1 MKMRCLFLFISA
13 VAAGAQTPP
22 VPSVRASGEGS
33 VFAQPDC
40 AKIDIGVVTQA
51 PTAQA
56 ASSQNAG
63 QLQSVLAKLHD
74 ILGQKAE
81 IKTISYSLNP
91 VYQYPKTGGKPAIDG
106 YSASNVVEVTSG
118 DLPNIGKVIDAA
130 TAGGANEIR
139 SLQFTLK
146 DDKAVRAAALR
157 QAVLEAHANAQAMA
171 GALGLKLGKLLL
183 LEQSSAPPVRPM
195 MAAMS
200 ARAAAPTPIETQ
212 PVEVRASVTLT
223 MAVEQ

>member
-1 MKMRCLFLFISA
+1 MKMRCLFLFISIA
-13 VAAGAQTPP
+13 TAGAQAPP
-22 VPSVRASGEGS
+22 VPQVRASGEGS

-40 AKIDIGVVTQA
+40 AKINIGVVTQA

-56 ASSQNAG
+56 ASSQNAA
-63 QLQSVLAKLHD
+63 QLQSVLAKLHEV
-74 ILGQKAE
+74 LGQNAD

-91 VYQYPKTGGKPAIDG
+91 VYQYPKNGGKPTIEG
-106 YSASNVVEVTSG
+106 YSAANIVEVTSG

-146 DDKAVRAAALR
+146 DEKPVRAAALR
-157 QAVLEAHANAQAMA
+157 QAVLEARANAQAMA

-183 LEQSSAPPVRPM
+183 LEQSSAIPIRPM
-195 MAAMS
+195 MAAM
-200 ARAAAPTPIETQ
+200 ATRVAAATPVETE
-212 PVEVRASVTLT
+212 PIEVRASVTLT
-223 MAVEQ
+223 MAVE